1 MSEPSV
7 LGLNAVA
14 GPAVERQVA
23 ADLAR
28 RGLLVAPVLIGLGA
42 AIWGVHGAL
51 SVAYGVALVLANFAL
66 AAFLMSWGAR
76 ISLTM
81 LAVAALGGYVVRLG
95 LITVAVLVVI
105 HQSWVSVVPLAL
117 TIGFTHLG
125 LLWWETRY
133 ISATLAFPGLKPG
146 LPKGV

>member
-1 MSEPSV
+1 MSDAAVPS
-7 LGLNAVA
+7 LEGLE

-28 RGLLVAPVLIGLGA
+28 RGLLVSPALIALGA
-42 AIWGVHGAL
+42 AIWGIHGAL
-51 SVAYGVALVLANFAL
+51 STAYGIVLVLANFAL
-66 AAFLMSWGAR
+66 AALLMSWAAR
-76 ISLTM
+76 ISLTA
-81 LAVAALGGYVVRLG
+81 LAVAALGGYVVRLA
-95 LITVAVLVVI
+95 LISVAVLAVI
-105 HQSWVSVVPLAL
+105 HQSWVSAVPLAL

-146 LPKGV
+146 TQKGA